1 MQQGRGEGG
10 RGALR
15 TISQHLQVEKKKRGL
30 VQPLGFLTF
39 LLKSQER
46 RVPRPSFSATLEV
59 STQLRSCTKGGK
71 KLAQIE
77 CLPET

>member
-1 MQQGRGEGG
+1 MQQGEREGGTGGG

-15 TISQHLQVEKKKRGL
+15 TISQHLQVEKKKKGL

-59 STQLRSCTKGGK
+59 
-71 KLAQIE
+71 
-77 CLPET
+77 